1 MNNPAIVQSLLQ
13 GPTPQA
19 WVEQAVQ
26 HQDVLLV
33 DQANCEKKAASSAIA
48 MMYRNEHDPRYLNQL
63 SRLAREELRH
73 FEIVT
78 TTMRKCGFLYS
89 RLGPSRY
96 AKALHQ
102 WVRTSGQVDRF
113 VDQVL
118 VAAMIEARSCERIG
132 ALVPAL
138 TGLVNELYV
147 RLHESEGRHFHV
159 YFELALTQ
167 ADETHVLQRLDS
179 LRELEL
185 TLIASDD
192 PEFRFHS
199 GIPISVNND

>member
-1 MNNPAIVQSLLQ
+1 MNNPAVVQSLLR
-13 GPTPQA
+13 GPTPKA
-19 WVEQAVQ
+19 WVEHAVL

-78 TTMRKCGFLYS
+78 TTMRKCDFPYR

-96 AKALHQ
+96 AKGLHQ
-102 WVRTSGQVDRF
+102 WVRTTGQVERF

-138 TGLVNELYV
+138 NGLVKELYV
-147 RLHESEGRHFHV
+147 RLHESEGRHFGV
-159 YFELALTQ
+159 YLELASTQ
-167 ADETHVLQRLDS
+167 TDETHILQRLDS
-179 LRELEL
+179 LCELEL
-185 TLIASDD
+185 ALIESED
-192 PEFRFHS
+192 PDFRFHS
-199 GIPISVNND
+199 GVPNGGDSI

>member
-13 GPTPQA
+13 GPTPRA
-19 WVEQAVQ
+19 WVEHASR

-48 MMYRNEHDPRYLNQL
+48 MMYRNEHEPTYLNRL

-78 TTMRKCGFLYS
+78 ATMRKCDVAYQ

-96 AKALHQ
+96 AKGLHQ
-102 WVRTSGQVDRF
+102 WVRTTTQAERF

-132 ALVPAL
+132 ALVPTL
-138 TGLVNELYV
+138 DGVVKDLYV
-147 RLHESEGRHFHV
+147 RLHESEGRHFYV
-159 YFELALTQ
+159 YLELATSQIDLEQ
-167 ADETHVLQRLDS
+167 VLWRLES
-179 LRELEL
+179 LRELEIS
-185 TLIASDD
+185 LIERDD
-192 PEFRFHS
+192 PIFRFHS
-199 GIPISVNND
+199 GVPDASEHA